1 MKTLESSLYTT
12 QNIFKLHSE
21 GQSILK
27 NLQKTKISQKHTFHI
42 EEIHEKAIS
51 ESIESNKCLPNEM
64 VNTDVK
70 FMENDKIKMDELFL
84 IIALQN
90 HEISTMRSKDYKEL
104 ENSPAISPKSPIHII
119 ENRTPKVLEDYTSF
133 ISTEEKKDVIY
144 KKIAYNENISIESD
158 FLQIIIMKASS
169 QNKTK
174 NFKKLEMNLTNICNS
189 EIIVKN
195 IEFKSSKSILIFNVI
210 FIHIFNRCPTPI
222 RLQ

>member
-1 MKTLESSLYTT
+1 MKTLESSIYTT

-174 NFKKLEMNLTNICNS
+174 NCKKLEYI
-189 EIIVKN
+189 
-195 IEFKSSKSILIFNVI
+195 
-210 FIHIFNRCPTPI
+210 
-222 RLQ
+222 

>member
-1 MKTLESSLYTT
+1 MKTLESSIYTT

-27 NLQKTKISQKHTFHI
+27 NLHKTKSSH
-42 EEIHEKAIS
+42 EEIREKAIS
-51 ESIESNKCLPNEM
+51 ESIESNKCVPNEM

-70 FMENDKIKMDELFL
+70 FMENDKIKMDELLL

-90 HEISTMRSKDYKEL
+90 HEIATMRFKDYKEL
-104 ENSPAISPKSPIHII
+104 ENSPSISPKSLFHII

-174 NFKKLEMNLTNICNS
+174 NCKKLEMNLTNICNS

-195 IEFKSSKSILIFNVI
+195 IEFKSSKSILIFNII
-210 FIHIFNRCPTPI
+210 FIHIF
-222 RLQ
+222 

>member
-1 MKTLESSLYTT
+1 MKTLESSIYTT

-27 NLQKTKISQKHTFHI
+27 NLHKTKSSH
-42 EEIHEKAIS
+42 EEIREKAIS
-51 ESIESNKCLPNEM
+51 ESIESNKCVPNEM

-70 FMENDKIKMDELFL
+70 FMENDKIKMDELLL

-90 HEISTMRSKDYKEL
+90 HEIATMRFKDYKEL
-104 ENSPAISPKSPIHII
+104 ENSPSISPKSLFHII

-133 ISTEEKKDVIY
+133 ISTEEKKDAIY

-169 QNKTK
+169 RNKTK
-174 NFKKLEMNLTNICNS
+174 N
-189 EIIVKN
+189 
-195 IEFKSSKSILIFNVI
+195 
-210 FIHIFNRCPTPI
+210 
-222 RLQ
+222 